1 MQNLLSRITIDM
13 AICHG
18 KPCIRGMRFPVEVIL
33 DMLGSGMT
41 YEEII
46 EDHPSLELDDIRA
59 SLQFA
64 KIWISTKSIKN
75 IA

>member
-1 MQNLLSRITIDM
+1 MKNLLSRITIDSE
-13 AICHG
+13 ICHG

-33 DMLGSGMT
+33 DMLGSGMS

-64 KIWISTKSIKN
+64 KIRISTKSIKN